1 MSDSVEQNLRSG
13 FADEYPFD
21 SHRLDLQG
29 IGYHY
34 IDEGSGPTILMVH
47 GNPTWSFA
55 WRAYIRELSTDNRV
69 IAVDHIGCGFSDK
82 PADYCYRLDQ
92 HATNLV
98 TLIDRLELEHITL
111 CGHDWG
117 GAIGMTAACRRPEH
131 FSRFILANTS
141 AFRSKRLPL
150 RIAVCRTPLLGA
162 LCVRGLNLFSRAA
175 MRMAVARPDRLS
187 ASARAGYLAP
197 YDNWANRVAIHR
209 FVQDIPMNPGHPS
222 YQTLVDT
229 EQGLAQFAN
238 HPMLLTWGERD
249 WCFTLEFLAE
259 FQEKFPSARTLSF
272 PDAGHFLFEDAP
284 AEVLAGIR
292 QFLTDFPLR
301 LSPNT

>member
-1 MSDSVEQNLRSG
+1 MSDSVQQSLRTG
-13 FADEYPFD
+13 FADEYPFA

-29 IGYHY
+29 ICYHY

-55 WRAYIRELSTDNRV
+55 WRAYIRELSADHRV

-82 PADYCYRLDQ
+82 PADYTYRLDQ

-98 TLIDRLELEHITL
+98 TLIDRLELENITL

-117 GAIGMTAACRRPEH
+117 GAIGMTAACRRPDM
-131 FSRFILANTS
+131 FSRFILSNTS

-150 RIAVCRTPLLGA
+150 RIAVCRIPLLGA

-175 MRMAVARPDRLS
+175 MRMAVAQPGGLS
-187 ASARAGYLAP
+187 AAARAGYLAP
-197 YDNWANRVAIHR
+197 YDSWANRVAVHR
-209 FVQDIPMNPGHPS
+209 FVQDIPLGPGHPS

-229 EQGLAQFAN
+229 EQGLSQFTE

-259 FQEKFPSARTLSF
+259 FQARFPSARTLRF

-292 QFLTDFPLR
+292 QFLADFPLQ
-301 LSPNT
+301 S